1 MTLEA
6 IRAEIDATDA
16 QLLELLAQ
24 RGRLVRAAW
33 ALKQAAGLERLDVA
47 REAAV
52 LLRLRERGAALGMDP
67 ADVERI
73 WREVLR
79 VRASTAG

>member
-67 ADVERI
+67 ADVERN
-73 WREVLR
+73 WREILR
-79 VRASTAG
+79 VRASSAG

>member
-73 WREVLR
+73 WREILR
-79 VRASTAG
+79 VRASSAG

>member
-33 ALKQAAGLERLDVA
+33 ALKQAAGMERLDVA

-73 WREVLR
+73 WREILR
-79 VRASTAG
+79 VRAGSTG